1 MEKVEI
7 LSEKEFTF
15 KPKLTDTTTLEDYTC
30 GDLIR
35 YSTRTFIPNKGNTWK
50 VITKE
55 PEFLLLVAKEND
67 KYLIYSFL
75 SAKLWYIKDFGSNGE
90 IEWCT

>member
-7 LSEKEFTF
+7 LSENEFTF
-15 KPKLTDTTTLEDYTC
+15 RLKLTDTTTLEDYTC

-35 YSTRTFIPNKGNTWK
+35 YNPRTFVPHKGNTWK
-50 VITKE
+50 VITGE
-55 PEFLLLVAKEND
+55 PEVLLLLAKEND

-75 SAKLWYIKDFGSNGE
+75 STKLCYIKDFGSNGE